1 MIYLAGSCSSE
12 QRTLMTNIAK
22 TLRQN
27 GYYVYCP
34 FEIKIEH
41 AWDYSQEDWS
51 KLVFEADKK
60 ALDDCDIFIM
70 ISPGR
75 VSTAGTNWE
84 QGYMYGKG
92 KRVLVFQFTEEP
104 TSLMTFCGCSR
115 FINTTRETIYDDIL
129 LALNS
134 DDEQEDCKTTLT

>member
-1 MIYLAGSCSSE
+1 MNIIYGK
-12 QRTLMTNIAK
+12 NIWDINK
-22 TLRQN
+22 
-27 GYYVYCP
+27 
-34 FEIKIEH
+34 KIT
-41 AWDYSQEDWS
+41 
-51 KLVFEADKK
+51 KK
-60 ALDDCDIFIM
+60 DLINVKYDCDIFIM